1 MAYIAI
7 VFLLMGSAFF
17 SGSEIAYT
25 SLNKLKL
32 KKENERLK
40 KELEGLK
47 LQLKERSRR
56 EKQWDNLLSYNGK
69 AQEENLDED

>member
-1 MAYIAI
+1 M
-7 VFLLMGSAFF
+7 F
-17 SGSEIAYT
+17 
-25 SLNKLKL
+25 LKL